1 MADFLQALEENKPA
15 FGVDNEN
22 LTNCIRGGIFE
33 YGESFNELSK
43 LCMNFIN
50 EIKNSKST

>member
-22 LTNCIRGGIFE
+22 LQNCIRGGI
-33 YGESFNELSK
+33 Y
-43 LCMNFIN
+43 
-50 EIKNSKST
+50 